1 MERGGYVYILS
12 NRSNTVVYTGATSEL
27 KTRIL
32 KHRSGFYQGAFTKRY
47 GCYKLVYF
55 KGFMRIEYALDEEK
69 RIKGLDKIK
78 KRELIRKSNP
88 DWKDLFHDELD
99 D

>member
-1 MERGGYVYILS
+1 
-12 NRSNTVVYTGATSEL
+12 
-27 KTRIL
+27 
-32 KHRSGFYQGAFTKRY
+32 
-47 GCYKLVYF
+47 
-55 KGFMRIEYALDEEK
+55 MRIEDALDEEK